1 MFWSVKVIFR
11 LSYHYGEIKLP
22 SQGFGTETWL
32 PQFRK
37 KSQNKINFFKV
48 REKSGN
54 FSLIQGKFTALG
66 EIGEKWNFKDNIMF
80 FILSWPFAWFN
91 MAGLFSLSCKC
102 FRHIDLCSSQI
113 LDPLTCSDIL
123 FLCNASSRWFV
134 NEIMDFF
141 FTNFHFLIF

>member
-1 MFWSVKVIFR
+1 MFWSVKVIFL

-80 FILSWPFAWFN
+80 FILSWRSAWFN
-91 MAGLFSLSCKC
+91 MAGLFSSSCKC
-102 FRHIDLCSSQI
+102 FSG
-113 LDPLTCSDIL
+113 TL
-123 FLCNASSRWFV
+123 FYAVCR
-134 NEIMDFF
+134 
-141 FTNFHFLIF
+141 FLIHLHVVISFSSVMQVQDGLWMKSWISFSPIFIF

>member
-1 MFWSVKVIFR
+1 MCTVTVTVTTKCLPLFWSVKVIFL

-54 FSLIQGKFTALG
+54 FSLIRENLQLWEKLGRTEISRTISCFLPCHGRLHDLTWQGF
-66 EIGEKWNFKDNIMF
+66 
-80 FILSWPFAWFN
+80 
-91 MAGLFSLSCKC
+91 
-102 FRHIDLCSSQI
+102 
-113 LDPLTCSDIL
+113 
-123 FLCNASSRWFV
+123 FLCHV
-134 NEIMDFF
+134 NVSQAHCFMQ
-141 FTNFHFLIF
+141 FTDS